1 MLPRN
6 REAGLANRHTLEFE
20 ASANAGQA
28 TITGIAAMRL
38 DDGFCLIRVD
48 TDAGI
53 SGYGEC
59 GDLDG
64 NLVRAVIHSHALGGG
79 RLPHLKLVGKDP
91 LAIRVHHHNMFAAYP
106 QRRPHMQV
114 LSGIDM
120 ALWDL
125 AGRLL
130 DQPVSQLL
138 GGRFRDELPLYS
150 HCPQGDFT
158 DPVAWR
164 DRAADLK
171 ADPHGFTA
179 FKVDI
184 HSCLGLKMQEYVP
197 SLSPGDIRKVRR
209 SYELAREHFGEEIDI
224 IVHCHNELDT
234 PSAIAVAEAIEPI
247 KPLYYEDPLQPGF
260 AENWLALRRT
270 TRLPIMTGEN
280 LELVDDAR
288 PFLETQAVDCL
299 QPDIVNSGGITGTM
313 AIAELAAMYR
323 TPITLHN
330 VSGLLLN
337 MASQQLGAAVFDC
350 PRIECTRRATSS
362 KWAADNP
369 LRIRNGRMQVSTAP
383 GLGVTLDEDYLAAHR
398 FAGEPYWA

>member
-1 MLPRN
+1 MTAPLPH
-6 REAGLANRHTLEFE
+6 LADTDR
-20 ASANAGQA
+20 GQA
-28 TITGIAAMRL
+28 TITAIRAMRL
-38 DDGFCLIRVD
+38 DSGFCLIRID

-64 NLVRAVIHSHALGGG
+64 DLVRAVVHLHALGGG
-79 RLPHLKLVGKDP
+79 RLPHLGLLGKDP
-91 LAIRVHHHNMFAAYP
+91 LDIGVHHHNLFYAYP

-125 AGRLL
+125 AGKLL
-130 DQPVSQLL
+130 GQPVSKLL
-138 GGRFRDELPLYS
+138 GGSFRDDIELYS

-158 DPVAWR
+158 DAGAWP

-171 ADPHGFTA
+171 SDRHGFRT

-184 HSCLGLKMQEYVP
+184 HSALGLNMQEYVP

-209 SYELAREHFGEEIDI
+209 SYELAREHLGEEIDI
-224 IVHCHNELDT
+224 IVHCHCELD
-234 PSAIAVAEAIEPI
+234 PQSAIAVAEAVEAIRPI
-247 KPLYYEDPLQPGF
+247 YYEDPLQPGF
-260 AENWLALRRT
+260 SENWLALRRS

-280 LELVDDAR
+280 LELAEQAL
-288 PFLETQAVDCL
+288 PFLQHQAVDCL
-299 QPDIVNSGGITGTM
+299 QPDIVMSGGITGTKR
-313 AIAELAAMYR
+313 IADLAALYR

-337 MASQQLGAAVFDC
+337 AASQQLAAAIFNC
-350 PRIECTRRATSS
+350 PRIECTRRATSLG
-362 KWAADNP
+362 WADPNP
-369 LRIRNGRMQVSTAP
+369 LEVSGGRMKISTRP
-383 GLGVTLDEDYLAAHR
+383 GLGVDLDHDWLLAHR
-398 FAGEPYWA
+398 FAGEPEWA

>member
-1 MLPRN
+1 M
-6 REAGLANRHTLEFE
+6 TLE
-20 ASANAGQA
+20 AAAARTRGLVK
-28 TITGIAAMRL
+28 ITDIRAMRL
-38 DDGFCLIRVD
+38 DDGFCLVRVD
-48 TDAGI
+48 TDAGV

-59 GDLDG
+59 GDNDG
-64 NLVRAVIHSHALGGG
+64 NLVRAVIDLFAKGNG

-91 LAIRVHHHNMFAAYP
+91 LLIGVHHHNMFSAFP

-125 AGRLL
+125 AGKLL
-130 DQPVSQLL
+130 GQPVSTLL
-138 GGRFRDELPLYS
+138 GGRFRDEIELYS

-158 DPVAWR
+158 DAGAWP
-164 DRAADLK
+164 DRAAELK
-171 ADPHGFTA
+171 ADPHGFKA

-184 HSCLGLKMQEYVP
+184 HSCLGLNMQEYVP

-209 SYELAREHFGEEIDI
+209 SYELAREHLGEDIDI

-234 PSAIAVAEAIEPI
+234 PSAIAVAEVVEPI
-247 KPLYYEDPLQPGF
+247 KPLYFEDPLQPGF

-280 LELVDDAR
+280 IELVDDAL
-288 PFLETQAVDCL
+288 PFLQAQAVDCL
-299 QPDIVNSGGITGTM
+299 QPDIVNSGGITGTK
-313 AIAELAAMYR
+313 AIADLAARYR

-330 VSGLLLN
+330 VSGVLLN
-337 MASQQLGAAVFDC
+337 MASQQLGAAIFDC
-350 PRIECTRRATSS
+350 PRIECTRRATSL

-369 LRIRNGRMQVSTAP
+369 IHITNGKMQVSTAP
-383 GLGVTLDEDYLAAHR
+383 GLGVELDEDFLKGHR
-398 FAGEPYWA
+398 FANEPYWR

>member
-1 MLPRN
+1 M
-6 REAGLANRHTLEFE
+6 TLE
-20 ASANAGQA
+20 AAAARTRGLVK
-28 TITGIAAMRL
+28 ITDIRAMRL
-38 DDGFCLIRVD
+38 DDGFCLVRVD
-48 TDAGI
+48 TDAGV

-59 GDLDG
+59 GDNDG
-64 NLVRAVIHSHALGGG
+64 NLVRAVIDLFAKGNG

-91 LAIRVHHHNMFAAYP
+91 LLIGVHHHNMFSAFP

-125 AGRLL
+125 AGKLL
-130 DQPVSQLL
+130 GQPVSTLL
-138 GGRFRDELPLYS
+138 GGRFRDEIELYS

-158 DPVAWR
+158 DAGAWP
-164 DRAADLK
+164 DRAAELK
-171 ADPHGFTA
+171 ADPHGFKA

-184 HSCLGLKMQEYVP
+184 HSCLGLNMQEYVP

-209 SYELAREHFGEEIDI
+209 SYELAREHLGEDIDI

-234 PSAIAVAEAIEPI
+234 PSAIAVAEVVEPI
-247 KPLYYEDPLQPGF
+247 KPLYFEDPLQPDF

-280 LELVDDAR
+280 IELVDDAL
-288 PFLETQAVDCL
+288 PFLQAQAVDCL
-299 QPDIVNSGGITGTM
+299 QPDIVNSGGITGTK
-313 AIAELAAMYR
+313 AIADLAARYR

-330 VSGLLLN
+330 VSGVLLN
-337 MASQQLGAAVFDC
+337 MASQQLGAAIFDC
-350 PRIECTRRATSS
+350 PRIECTRRATSL

-369 LRIRNGRMQVSTAP
+369 IHITNGTMQVSTAP
-383 GLGVTLDEDYLAAHR
+383 GLGVELDEDFLKGHR
-398 FAGEPYWA
+398 FANEPYWR

>member
-1 MLPRN
+1 VTSLDLAAAPLR
-6 REAGLANRHTLEFE
+6 GLT
-20 ASANAGQA
+20 
-28 TITGIAAMRL
+28 TITDIVAMRL
-38 DDGFCLIRVD
+38 ESGFCLIRVD

-64 NLVRAVIHSHALGGG
+64 THARATIDTHAKAGG
-79 RLPHLKLVGKDP
+79 RLPHLGLIGKDP
-91 LAIRVHHHNMFAAYP
+91 LAIRVHHHNMFHIFP
-106 QRRPHMQV
+106 QRRREMQV

-125 AGRLL
+125 AGKLL
-130 DQPVSQLL
+130 SQPVHQLL
-138 GGRFRDELPLYS
+138 GGRFRDDIALYS

-158 DPVAWR
+158 DAGAWA
-164 DRAADLK
+164 DRAAELK

-184 HSCLGLKMQEYVP
+184 HSCLGLHMQQYVP

-234 PSAIAVAEAIEPI
+234 PSAIAVAEAIEAI
-247 KPLYYEDPLQPGF
+247 KPLYYEDPLQPGY
-260 AENWLALRRT
+260 AENWMALRRHT
-270 TRLPIMTGEN
+270 NLPIMTGEN
-280 LELVDDAR
+280 IELVDQAL
-288 PFLETQAVDCL
+288 PFLQHQAVDCL
-299 QPDIVNSGGITGTM
+299 QPDIVCSGGITGTK
-313 AIAELAAMYR
+313 AIADLAALYR

-337 MASQQLGAAVFDC
+337 LASQQLGAAIFNC
-350 PRIECTRRATSS
+350 PRIECTRRATSLA
-362 KWAADNP
+362 WAEQNP
-369 LRIRNGRMQVSTAP
+369 LEISNGRMKIGTAP
-383 GLGVTLDEDYLAAHR
+383 GLGFVPDEGWLKAHR
-398 FAGEPYWA
+398 YAGEPYWA